1 MPPKTIAVTGS
12 ASGIGAAT
20 VEHLTRLGRR
30 VIGIDLHDADV
41 LCDLTESAQRTEA
54 VARVG
59 ELCEGRL
66 DGLVACAGIGGDTT
80 SQGGKLVSVNYFGTV
95 DIISGLR
102 PALVAAG
109 NAAVVCVSSNSTTCQ
124 PNWPLEVAEACLAG
138 DEEHARKLGEGH
150 QSVAVY
156 PATKAAI
163 AWWVRTNG
171 PSADWIGAGIR
182 VNAVAPGVVETP
194 LLEMQRK
201 DPVIGSAIDSFPVP
215 RGFAGRPQEI
225 ADVIGFL
232 LGDASRYMVGS
243 IVFADGGT
251 DAQLRPRDWPSV
263 WSL

>member
-54 VARVG
+54 VARVS

-124 PNWPLEVAEACLAG
+124 PNWPMEVAEACLAG

-201 DPVIGSAIDSFPVP
+201 DPVIGSAIDRFPVP